1 MATEKKSGKT
11 LAKMPK
17 AKSQKRSAERSLAAT
32 IGAIVALVLFIVTL
46 IVISIMNRHEMACTS
61 SRGNITISYD
71 QKKVIGYVSTNVEYD
86 YDKQREYAERIGIDQ
101 YLDEY
106 EDWFKSNTDDGV
118 YKLKNRRRVLWQQKS
133 QQNQRKLPPKTK
145 VEKVALLL
153 QLSLVLS
160 SSSLQSLQSS

>member
-86 YDKQREYAERIGIDQ
+86 YDKQREYAEHIGIDQ

-118 YKLKNRRRVLWQQKS
+118 CV
-133 QQNQRKLPPKTK
+133 RK
-145 VEKVALLL
+145 
-153 QLSLVLS
+153 
-160 SSSLQSLQSS
+160 